1 MDGLSNAERQR
12 LGALLD
18 HDTQAHVM
26 EMIPQFS
33 QAEVYNMVPAP
44 QPVSDA
50 LGTLV
55 FNMERGVH
63 LAELG
68 DFLETCPAVRP
79 LDLILANELDDG
91 CVRSGGRN
99 TTLELA
105 RRLGMNTAF
114 GLEFAPRFAGP

>member
-63 LAELG
+63 
-68 DFLETCPAVRP
+68 
-79 LDLILANELDDG
+79 
-91 CVRSGGRN
+91 
-99 TTLELA
+99 
-105 RRLGMNTAF
+105 
-114 GLEFAPRFAGP
+114 